1 LARARIAALPR
12 TSFFV
17 SVSLTVL
24 GLLPLPTAARF
35 LIPRF
40 LIPRFLIPR
49 FLIPRFLIP
58 RLLIPRLLLRGL
70 PGAFSVAGSLSLG
83 CCLAISRFTA
93 GIRLITRLLLASCTA
108 FRGAAIPTR
117 STLPLSRAALA

>member
-35 LIPRF
+35 
-40 LIPRFLIPR
+40 
-49 FLIPRFLIP
+49 
-58 RLLIPRLLLRGL
+58 LIPRLLLRGL